1 MSRQPIVCLVVLALA
16 TTAVS
21 AQVKPTYSA
30 EAMRARMRGAD
41 APVDAARYQV
51 AYVEVAPSS
60 RGALVTA
67 LKRYRDRSRMDA
79 GFGSIDL
86 FEQAGRPGH
95 VAIVETWKDQA
106 SADAHAM
113 STAMGMLKGAL
124 QSIRVSAYD
133 ERPYK
138 ALSVAPP
145 KAASSSRSVHVVTHV
160 DVSNAADTATLLKR
174 LADASRGEAGCLRFD
189 VLQHTMR
196 ANHFTI
202 VETWASQ
209 QAHDAHAAAPHTKQ
223 YRDDLQ
229 PMTGSPLDE
238 RVYGG
243 IE

>member
-1 MSRQPIVCLVVLALA
+1 MNHRLAGLLLLVVM
-16 TTAVS
+16 TTGVS
-21 AQVKPTYSA
+21 AQ
-30 EAMRARMRGAD
+30 RGPDTAGD
-41 APVDAARYQV
+41 PARYVV
-51 AYVEVAPSS
+51 AYVEVAPAS

-67 LKRYRDRSRMDA
+67 LKQYRDRSRMEA
-79 GFGSIDL
+79 GFGAIDL

-95 VAIVETWKDQA
+95 VSIVETWKDQA
-106 SADAHAM
+106 SVDGHAM
-113 STAMGMLKGAL
+113 SAAAVAFKAAL
-124 QSIRVSAYD
+124 QSMRISAYD

-138 ALSVAPP
+138 TLTVAPP
-145 KAASSSRSVHVVTHV
+145 KAAPSSRSVHVVTHV
-160 DVSNAADTATLLKR
+160 DVSNANDTATLLRR
-174 LADASRGEAGCLRFD
+174 LADATRGETGCLRFD

-196 ANHFTI
+196 ANHFTV

-238 RVYGG
+238 RVYTG